1 MAIFKVNINS
11 PVYIKV
17 ANDGGGTESNAL
29 ADCNLDISIYT
40 GTYQA
45 SPSLT
50 YQLRKN
56 EVSNNNFV
64 IFEIG
69 ELIKDFINY
78 SFSGTFGNNGLNVW
92 VKTVAT
98 PRNLSGTALDAIT
111 TNMLAFDGV
120 GYFEDGFTTETQT
133 NNNTTLSLSA
143 FKGSTTKLMSN
154 DTIFRES
161 QEILKIPV
169 LANLSVNSGSDTL
182 TGATTVNFKN
192 GSTTVSSV
200 TVGTGIDTTNTAIEY
215 ATSTTATLTS
225 VDIVTGGSTE
235 TIKVE
240 EQHCEKFTN
249 MPVTFVNRFGA
260 LQRVNFF
267 LKSIESIDIERE
279 EYKANTLT
287 TGATYSVNNHQYKTR
302 NIMGREKIILNTGYV
317 NDSYNQ
323 VIEELLM
330 SPRCWLFKH
339 NQQLPIIPQ
348 NKQVTFKTSLN
359 DRLANYT
366 LEFKFAY
373 DKINTIR

>member
-45 SPSLT
+45 SPSLS

-323 VIEELLM
+323 VIEEMLM
-330 SPRCWLFKH
+330 SPRCWLFKD

-359 DRLANYT
+359 DRLSNYT

>member
-29 ADCNLDISIYT
+29 ADCNLNISIFS

-45 SPSLT
+45 SPDIT

-69 ELIKDFINY
+69 ELIKDYINY

-98 PRNLSGTALDAIT
+98 PRNSSGVALDAIT

-133 NNNTTLSLSA
+133 NSATTLSLSA

-182 TGATTVNFKN
+182 TGATTVNFKS
-192 GSTTVSSV
+192 GSSTVSSV

-249 MPVTFVNRFGA
+249 MPITFVNRFGA

-330 SPRCWLFKH
+330 SPRCWLFKD

-373 DKINTIR
+373 DKLNTIR

>member
-1 MAIFKVNINS
+1 MAIYKVNINS

-17 ANDGGGTESNAL
+17 ANGSL
-29 ADCNLDISIYT
+29 ANCSLTISIFA
-40 GTYQA
+40 GAYQT
-45 SPSLT
+45 SPSTT

-56 EVSNNNFV
+56 EVADNNFV

-69 ELIKDFINY
+69 ELIKDYITY
-78 SFSGTFGNNGLNVW
+78 SFDGTFGNNGLNVW

-98 PRNLSGTALDAIT
+98 PNDGTSNLDAIT

-133 NNNTTLSLSA
+133 NNNTTLSLSS
-143 FKGSTTKLMSN
+143 FVGSTSVLMSN
-154 DTIFRES
+154 NKIFRES
-161 QEILKIPV
+161 QEVLKIPV
-169 LANLSVNSGSDTL
+169 LANLSVNSGADTL

-192 GSTTVSSV
+192 GSSTVTSV
-200 TVGTGIDTTNTAIEY
+200 TVGTGINTTNTAIEY

-225 VDIVTGGSTE
+225 VDIVKGGSTE
-235 TIKVE
+235 TIIIE
-240 EQHCEKFTN
+240 EQPCNRFTN
-249 MPVTFVNRFGA
+249 LPVTFVNKFGA
-260 LQRVNFF
+260 LQRINFF
-267 LKSIESIDIERE
+267 LKSIESIDIQRE

-287 TGATYSVNNHQYKTR
+287 TGATYSINNHQYKTR
-302 NIMGREKIILNTGYV
+302 NIMSRESITLNTGYV

-330 SPRCWLFKH
+330 SPRCWIFKD
-339 NQQLPIIPQ
+339 NQQLPAIPQ

-366 LEFKFAY
+366 IDFKFAF

>member
-17 ANDGGGTESNAL
+17 ANTNL
-29 ADCNLDISIYT
+29 ADCNLNISIFS

-45 SPSLT
+45 SPDIT

-69 ELIKDFINY
+69 ELIKDYINY

-98 PRNLSGTALDAIT
+98 PRNSSGTALDAIT

-133 NNNTTLSLSA
+133 NSATTLSLSA

-169 LANLSVNSGSDTL
+169 LANLSINSGSDTL
-182 TGATTVNFKN
+182 TGATTVNFKS
-192 GSTTVSSV
+192 GSSTVSSV
-200 TVGTGIDTTNTAIEY
+200 TVGTAIDTTNTAIEY

-249 MPVTFVNRFGA
+249 LPVTFVNRFGA

-267 LKSIESIDIERE
+267 LKSVESIDIERE

-302 NIMGREKIILNTGYV
+302 NIMGREKIVVNTGYV

-330 SPRCWLFKH
+330 SPRCWIFKD

-359 DRLANYT
+359 DRLSNYT

-373 DKINTIR
+373 DKLNTIR

>member
-1 MAIFKVNINS
+1 MAIFKVNINT

-17 ANDGGGTESNAL
+17 ANATL
-29 ADCNLDISIYT
+29 ANCTLNIAIYS
-40 GTYQA
+40 GTYQT
-45 SPSLT
+45 SPTTT

-56 EVSNNNFV
+56 EVANNNFV

-69 ELIKDFINY
+69 ELIKDYIEY
-78 SFSGTFGNNGLNVW
+78 SFSGSFGNNGLNLW
-92 VKTVAT
+92 VKTIAT
-98 PRNLSGTALDAIT
+98 PNDGTSNLPTIT

-133 NNNTTLSLSA
+133 NSTTTQTLNT

-215 ATSTTATLTS
+215 ATSTTASLTS

-235 TIKVE
+235 TIKVD
-240 EQHCEKFTN
+240 EQTCKKFTN
-249 MPVTFVNRFGA
+249 MPITFVNRFGA

-267 LKSIESIDIERE
+267 LKSIESIDVGRE

-287 TGATYSVNNHQYKTR
+287 TGATYSINNHQYKTR
-302 NIMGREKIILNTGYV
+302 NITSRESITLNTGYV

-330 SPRCWLFKH
+330 SPRCWLFKD
-339 NQQLPIIPQ
+339 NQQLPVIAQ

-359 DRLANYT
+359 DKLSNYT
-366 LEFKFAY
+366 INFKFAF
-373 DKINTIR
+373 DKLNTIR